1 MNLLKKNAHGT
12 LRLLIMVFVALIWVM
27 LPRQPL
33 SAQDH
38 SQDAHDHGRHKIAAA
53 PGMVYLSAKEKW
65 APGLHVKYAYGF
77 HIGSLHAGIGIVGD
91 VIFTDHDP
99 HYGVGLSFGLEP
111 FKSLHIHFGPMLSFD
126 HGETELNASI
136 GVAYPIKFG
145 HLRIGPVTEIAF
157 NAHEYHWMTGVVFML
172 PF

>member
-1 MNLLKKNAHGT
+1 MNYLKTIAKRSAPVLLSI
-12 LRLLIMVFVALIWVM
+12 LIAAVLALV
-27 LPRQPL
+27 PSQPL
-33 SAQDH
+33 AAQDH

-65 APGLHVKYAYGF
+65 APGLHLKYAYGF

-111 FKSLHIHFGPMLSFD
+111 FKRLHIHFGPMLSFD

-136 GVAYPIKFG
+136 GVAYPFKFN

-157 NAHEYHWMTGVVFML
+157 NANEYHWMTGVVFMF